1 MDKINIPDN
10 NSLSPE
16 MLRAARGAYDRD
28 GFFVLRNV
36 FTEVEM
42 ELLKQ
47 EIKRLCRQN
56 PELITFENAVD
67 GSNRKVMHKISNFL
81 ECSPVLMGTAQSSF
95 FLSVVSALFGEEAI
109 LCTDKINFKQPGGRG
124 FLPHQDMSGIWQK
137 YMSNIISIFISC
149 ENATIENGCLEI
161 APGEHKK
168 GIMSDYMQPIEV
180 QAAQALA
187 FDKLETVPGDVIF
200 FDGFA
205 PHQSSPNFS
214 TKGRTAILFT
224 YNKATEGN
232 FRPQF
237 MKDFGLPGSG
247 PVAQKM

>member
-1 MDKINIPDN
+1 MDKINMPAND
-10 NSLSPE
+10 SLSPE
-16 MLRAARGAYDRD
+16 MLRIILEAYHKD
-28 GFFVLRNV
+28 GYYVLRNV

-47 EIKRLCRQN
+47 EIKRLCRQY

-81 ECSPVLMGTAQSSF
+81 ECSRVLMETAQSEY
-95 FLSVVSALFGEEAI
+95 FLSVISALFGEEAI

-137 YMSNIISIFISC
+137 YMTNIISIFISC
-149 ENATIENGCLEI
+149 EKASIENGCLQI
-161 APGEHKK
+161 APGEHRK
-168 GIMSDYMQPIEV
+168 GIMSDYMQPIEAA
-180 QAAQALA
+180 AAQALV
-187 FDKLETVPGDVIF
+187 FDKLETAPGDVIV

-205 PHQSSPNFS
+205 PHQSSPNYS
-214 TKGRTAILFT
+214 TMGRSAILFT
-224 YNKATEGN
+224 YNKAAEGN

-247 PVAQKM
+247 AAAQKM

>member
-1 MDKINIPDN
+1 MDKINIPASN
-10 NSLSPE
+10 NLSPE
-16 MLRAARGAYDRD
+16 TLRNIREAYDIH
-28 GFFVLRNV
+28 GYYVLRNV
-36 FTEVEM
+36 FTEAEM

-47 EIKRLCRQN
+47 EIKRLCRQH

-81 ECSPVLMGTAQSSF
+81 ECSPALMGTAQSPY
-95 FLSVVSALFGEEAI
+95 FLSVVAAIFGEEAI

-137 YMSNIISIFISC
+137 YMTNIISIFISC
-149 ENATIENGCLEI
+149 ENATVENGCLEI

-168 GIMSDYMQPIEV
+168 GIMSEYMQPIEAA
-180 QAAQALA
+180 AAQALP
-187 FDKLETVPGDVIF
+187 FEKLETLPGDVIV

-205 PHQSSPNFS
+205 PHQSAPNFS
-214 TKGRTAILFT
+214 AMGRSAILFT
-224 YNKATEGN
+224 YNKAAEGN

-247 PVAQKM
+247 AAQKM